1 MRRRAFLGCVAA
13 APATL
18 ACRGRDEVAAVPATA
33 PLAALRAL
41 VLPATVE
48 PALRFVPL
56 RP

>member
-1 MRRRAFLGCVAA
+1 MRRRAFLGCIAA

-18 ACRGRDEVAAVPATA
+18 ACRGRDEPAAPPTTS

-41 VLPATVE
+41 VLPPTVE
-48 PALRFVPL
+48 PALHFVPL

>member
-18 ACRGRDEVAAVPATA
+18 ACRGRDEVAAVPSTA